1 MKLSLAGIKDVADW
15 QERGYCLPEYNVE
28 QVWARTRND
37 PSWLHFGAGNIF
49 RAYIAV
55 LQQQL
60 LNKGFADTGII
71 LGECFDEEIIDEV
84 YTPYSN
90 LSVAVTLR
98 ADGDVSKEVVG
109 SIAESLKLSTDYERL
124 VEIICAE
131 SLQLVTFTITEK
143 GYALKD
149 NTGDFFPWIKAELG
163 AFEKRPGSIIG
174 VLTRLLYARFQENS
188 APLAVVSLDNCSHNG
203 TLLQNA
209 VMTFATEWCRRGKV
223 GSDFIEYLSSEDKVA
238 FTWSMIDKI
247 TPRPASAVARILVE
261 DGLENVRTVC
271 TSRNSYVAGFV
282 NAEESQYLA
291 IEDKFPN
298 GRPPLEKVGVMF
310 ADRDTIDRI
319 ERMKVCTC
327 LNPLHTVLAIFG
339 CLLGFDSISAE
350 MMDKDLVKLVEKV
363 GYQEGLPVVVDPGI
377 IRAEDFIREVL
388 TVRFPNPFVPDTP
401 QRIATDTSKKLPVR
415 FGETLKAYVRERG
428 DDLAFLEY
436 IPFVFAGWLRYL
448 LGIND
453 MGDKFEL
460 SPDPNMETLQ
470 EYVTGIQLETKR
482 EVILRRIKHLLS
494 DSEIFGVDLYKYN
507 LGEKVEEYFVEMC
520 GGVGAVRLT
529 MIELLDRA

>member
-1 MKLSLAGIKDVADW
+1 MLLTGRSQDTACPNMMWRRYGH
-15 QERGYCLPEYNVE
+15 EPEV
-28 QVWARTRND
+28 TRHGCI
-37 PSWLHFGAGNIF
+37 SGRGNIF
-49 RAYIAV
+49 RAYTAV

-60 LNKGFADTGII
+60 LNKGLADTGII
-71 LGECFDEEIIDEV
+71 LAECFDEEIIDEV

-163 AFEKRPGSIIG
+163 AFEKRPESIIG

-209 VMTFATEWCRRGKV
+209 VMTFAKEWCRRGKV

-247 TPRPASAVARILVE
+247 TPRPAPAVARILVE

-271 TSRNSYVAGFV
+271 TSRNSYVA
-282 NAEESQYLA
+282 
-291 IEDKFPN
+291 
-298 GRPPLEKVGVMF
+298 
-310 ADRDTIDRI
+310 
-319 ERMKVCTC
+319 
-327 LNPLHTVLAIFG
+327 VL
-339 CLLGFDSISAE
+339 
-350 MMDKDLVKLVEKV
+350 
-363 GYQEGLPVVVDPGI
+363 
-377 IRAEDFIREVL
+377 
-388 TVRFPNPFVPDTP
+388 
-401 QRIATDTSKKLPVR
+401 
-415 FGETLKAYVRERG
+415 
-428 DDLAFLEY
+428 
-436 IPFVFAGWLRYL
+436 
-448 LGIND
+448 
-453 MGDKFEL
+453 
-460 SPDPNMETLQ
+460 
-470 EYVTGIQLETKR
+470 
-482 EVILRRIKHLLS
+482 
-494 DSEIFGVDLYKYN
+494 
-507 LGEKVEEYFVEMC
+507 
-520 GGVGAVRLT
+520 
-529 MIELLDRA
+529 